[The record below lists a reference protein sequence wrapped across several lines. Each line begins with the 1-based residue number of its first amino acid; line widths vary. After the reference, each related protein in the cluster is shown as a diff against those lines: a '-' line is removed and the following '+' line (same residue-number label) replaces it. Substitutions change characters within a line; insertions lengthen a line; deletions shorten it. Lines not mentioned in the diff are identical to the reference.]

1 MKRTY
6 QPHNKKR
13 INKHGFRKRMSTHCG
28 CRVLASRRR
37 KGRKFLT
44 VHDRFLFKGQEPHG
58 VRYKNSTS
66 NRKVVSLR
74 KRTRSSES
82 SRLATTTW
90 RRISA
95 SK

>member
-1 MKRTY
+1 MRRTY
-6 QPHNKKR
+6 QPHNRKR
-13 INKHGFRKRMSTHCG
+13 MNKHGFRKRMSTPCG

-74 KRTRSSES
+74 KRPRSSES